1 MQLHNPSLKQA
12 RGNTMNQTH
21 LLAKLIT
28 LTLSCCVL
36 SPILQAKSND
46 IDISGYVMIDH
57 NDFDD
62 SFLENEGE
70 PTSETAIRRARL
82 SFKNKIDDNWKT
94 KLQLGFADDTAEI
107 KDAYLKYSGWQW
119 ADLTLGQQKEG
130 FGLEKLT
137 SSRNTMMME
146 RSLVTEA
153 LSPGRSIGANLSGD
167 FSSLTWQLGYF
178 RPDET
183 QSSSAITGRL
193 TWLPWQ
199 QDNNLIHLGIAF
211 SERDLDGSEYRIN
224 EPLEVNFSDSLFEGT
239 DLLAE
244 DVSLQGIE
252 FLWQQHGFTTTAEWQ
267 KARVTD
273 VNSQEY
279 DYEGG
284 YLQVSYQLSG
294 DNREYKKGELGRVVT
309 PGWELTSRYSQL
321 ELVNE
326 AEKAQIYSVGVNYTM
341 DKNLKFMADYI
352 KTKQLK
358 NSTEFDA
365 GNAITLR
372 AQYSF

>member
-1 MQLHNPSLKQA
+1 
-12 RGNTMNQTH
+12 MNQTP

-28 LTLSCCVL
+28 FTLSCCML

-94 KLQLGFADDTAEI
+94 KLQLGFSDDTAEI

-167 FSSLTWQLGYF
+167 FSSFTWQLGYF
-178 RPDET
+178 RPDES
-183 QSSSAITGRL
+183 QSSSAVTGRL

-199 QDNNLIHLGIAF
+199 QDNNLIHLGVAF

-252 FLWQQHGFTTTAEWQ
+252 FLWQHHGFTTTAEWQ

-294 DNREYKKGELGRVVT
+294 DNREYKKGELGSVVT
-309 PGWELTSRYSQL
+309 PGWELTSRYSEL

-372 AQYSF
+372 AQYTF

>member
-1 MQLHNPSLKQA
+1 
-12 RGNTMNQTH
+12 MNQTP

-28 LTLSCCVL
+28 VTLSCSVI
-36 SPILQAKSND
+36 SPILQAKNND
-46 IDISGYVMIDH
+46 VDISGYVMIDH
-57 NDFDD
+57 NSFDD
-62 SFLENEGE
+62 SFLEDKDES
-70 PTSETAIRRARL
+70 TSETAIRRARL
-82 SFKNKIDDNWKT
+82 SFKNTIDDNWKT
-94 KLQLGFADDTAEI
+94 KLQLGFSDDTAEI

-119 ADLTLGQQKEG
+119 ADLTIGQQKEG

-137 SSRNTMMME
+137 SSRNTMMIE

-153 LSPGRSIGANLSGD
+153 LSPGRSIGANLSGK
-167 FSSLTWQLGYF
+167 FSTLTWQLGYF

-199 QDNNLIHLGIAF
+199 QDNNLVHLGVAF
-211 SERDLDGSEYRIN
+211 SERNLDGSEFRIN
-224 EPLEVNFSDSLFEGT
+224 EPLEVNFSDSLFEGI
-239 DLLAE
+239 DLLVE

-267 KARVTD
+267 KAQVTD
-273 VNSQEY
+273 VNSQQY

-294 DNREYKKGELGRVVT
+294 DNRAYKKGELGNVVT

-321 ELVNE
+321 ALV
-326 AEKAQIYSVGVNYTM
+326 AESQKAQIYSVGVNYTLN
-341 DKNLKFMADYI
+341 KNIKFMADYI
-352 KTKQLK
+352 KTKQLQ
-358 NSTEFDA
+358 NSSEFDA

-372 AQYSF
+372 AQYTF